1 MGEQFLTVGDAG
13 QLEQLFARSHREPVL
28 LFKHSTTC
36 PISAA
41 AYEQMRGVKREVA
54 LVVVQK
60 ARDLSR
66 EIETRTGVR
75 HESPQALILR
85 DGAAVWSA
93 SHWNITADAVARA
106 LDENKESGAKR
117 QESGVRSQKSE

>member
-1 MGEQFLTVGDAG
+1 MGEQFVSVGDAG

-28 LFKHSTTC
+28 LFKHSMTC

-41 AYEQMRGVKREVA
+41 AYQQMSRVEGEVA

-66 EIETRTGVR
+66 EVETRTGIR

-85 DGAAVWSA
+85 GGAAVWSA
-93 SHWNITADAVARA
+93 SHWKVTADAVARA
-106 LDENKESGAKR
+106 LGEH
-117 QESGVRSQKSE
+117 QESGVRSQESE

>member
-1 MGEQFLTVGDAG
+1 MGEQFVTVSNAG
-13 QLEQLFARSHREPVL
+13 ELEQLFARSHREPVL

-41 AYEQMRGVKREVA
+41 AYQQMLGVEREA
-54 LVVVQK
+54 SLVVVQK

-85 DGAAVWSA
+85 DGAVVWSA
-93 SHWNITADAVARA
+93 SHWNITADAVTRA
-106 LDENKESGAKR
+106 LGDHEESGAKS
-117 QESGVRSQKSE
+117 QESGARS

>member
-1 MGEQFLTVGDAG
+1 MGEQFVTVGDAG
-13 QLEQLFARSHREPVL
+13 ELEQLFARSHREPVL

-41 AYEQMRGVKREVA
+41 AYQQMLGVEREVA

-66 EIETRTGVR
+66 EVETRTGVR

-93 SHWNITADAVARA
+93 SHWNVTADAVARA
-106 LDENKESGAKR
+106 LGEHE
-117 QESGVRSQKSE
+117 ESGVRSQKSE

>member
-1 MGEQFLTVGDAG
+1 MGEQFVPVGDAG
-13 QLEQLFARSHREPVL
+13 QLEQLFARSHGEPVL

-41 AYEQMRGVKREVA
+41 AYQQMSRVEGEVA

-66 EIETRTGVR
+66 EIEARTGVR

-85 DGAAVWSA
+85 DGSVVWSA
-93 SHWNITADAVARA
+93 SHWNVTADSVARA
-106 LDENKESGAKR
+106 LGEHKE
-117 QESGVRSQKSE
+117 

>member
-1 MGEQFLTVGDAG
+1 MGEQFVNVRDAG
-13 QLEQLFARSHREPVL
+13 ELEQLFARSHREPVL

-41 AYEQMRGVKREVA
+41 AYQQMSGVEREVA

-85 DGAAVWSA
+85 GGAAVWSA
-93 SHWNITADAVARA
+93 SHWNIKADAVTRA
-106 LDENKESGAKR
+106 LDENKESGDR
-117 QESGVRSQKSE
+117 SQESE

>member
-1 MGEQFLTVGDAG
+1 MGEQFVTLGDARE
-13 QLEQLFARSHREPVL
+13 LEQLFARSHREPVL
-28 LFKHSTTC
+28 VFKHSTTC

-41 AYEQMRGVKREVA
+41 AYQQMQGVEREVA

-93 SHWNITADAVARA
+93 SHWNITAD
-106 LDENKESGAKR
+106 
-117 QESGVRSQKSE
+117 

>member
-1 MGEQFLTVGDAG
+1 MGEQFVKVGDAG
-13 QLEQLFARSHREPVL
+13 ELEQLFARSHREPVL

-41 AYEQMRGVKREVA
+41 AYQQMSRVEREVA

-93 SHWNITADAVARA
+93 SHWHVTADAVARA
-106 LDENKESGAKR
+106 LDEQKESGAKGQGTGAGGR
-117 QESGVRSQKSE
+117 GPE

>member
-1 MGEQFLTVGDAG
+1 MSEQFVTVGDAG
-13 QLEQLFARSHREPVL
+13 ELEQLFARSQREPVL

-41 AYEQMRGVKREVA
+41 AYEQMRRVEREVA
-54 LVVVQK
+54 LVVVQR

-66 EIETRTGVR
+66 EIEARTGVR

-85 DGAAVWSA
+85 DGKAVWSA
-93 SHWNITADAVARA
+93 SHWSVTSDAVARA
-106 LDENKESGAKR
+106 LGEHGGRGAER
-117 QESGVRSQKSE
+117 QESGAGGRGSE

>member
-1 MGEQFLTVGDAG
+1 MGEQFVTVGDAG
-13 QLEQLFARSHREPVL
+13 ELEQLFARSHREPVL

-41 AYEQMRGVKREVA
+41 AYQEMRGVGREVA

-66 EIETRTGVR
+66 EI
-75 HESPQALILR
+75 
-85 DGAAVWSA
+85 
-93 SHWNITADAVARA
+93 
-106 LDENKESGAKR
+106 
-117 QESGVRSQKSE
+117 